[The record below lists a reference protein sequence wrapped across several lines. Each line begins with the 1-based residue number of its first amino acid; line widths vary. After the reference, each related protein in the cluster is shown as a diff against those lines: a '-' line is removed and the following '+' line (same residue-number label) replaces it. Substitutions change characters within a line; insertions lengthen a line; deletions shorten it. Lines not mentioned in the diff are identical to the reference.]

1 MRKLLTVAFA
11 VAGILAYR
19 KWRETEEE
27 KAVWSRETD
36 RVD

>member
-1 MRKLLTVAFA
+1 MRKLVVLAVA
-11 VAGILAYR
+11 VAGIFAYR